1 MPHERTP
8 DESTPAEARRGD
20 ATPADAMHGSAMR
33 ADRMPLPD
41 LLVAAIALVR
51 DRRVLMVTARD
62 REVYYMPGGKIDH
75 GETAA
80 EAAAREA
87 LEEVALV
94 LDPAELDELFEVVVQ
109 AHGEPD
115 GRLVRMRVFR
125 AETDAMPFASTE
137 VDALHWVTTA
147 DAHRCPPA
155 GAEVLARLAA
165 SGIID

>member
-1 MPHERTP
+1 
-8 DESTPAEARRGD
+8 
-20 ATPADAMHGSAMR
+20 
-33 ADRMPLPD
+33 MPLPD

-62 REVYYMPGGKIDH
+62 RDVYYMPGGKIDP

-125 AETDAMPFASTE
+125 AETDADARSPRPRST
-137 VDALHWVTTA
+137 
-147 DAHRCPPA
+147 RCT
-155 GAEVLARLAA
+155 G
-165 SGIID
+165 